1 MIKTY
6 LITILIII
14 ITILIYSHNRNF
26 RKTNSKLEI
35 LQFESPTPEI
45 AYELMQKKL
54 PLIFR
59 NEIGEWGMAS
69 EILGNDITE
78 IKKIL
83 KLDTSP
89 SESMAYNDMILNLSF
104 YSLPFSKPWSV
115 SIESIKN
122 DETSKIKLTLENEYL
137 HLVGCIS
144 QEFRVILVSPD
155 MDPKLLSDPDKIEKE
170 LLDPNGKIPSLE
182 IIIRE
187 GNMLY
192 IPYGWHYFIYHSN
205 NAQPI
210 IFQAINKSWIGW

>member
-1 MIKTY
+1 MIKNY
-6 LITILIII
+6 LITIIII
-14 ITILIYSHNRNF
+14 IFAILIYSHNTNF

-35 LQFESPTPEI
+35 LQFECPTPET
-45 AYELMQKKL
+45 AYELMQRKL

-59 NEIGEWGMAS
+59 KEIYEWGMAS
-69 EILGNDITE
+69 EMLGNNITDIR
-78 IKKIL
+78 KIL

-115 SIESIKN
+115 SIETIKN
-122 DETSKIKLTLENEYL
+122 DENTKITLTPEKEYL
-137 HLVGCIS
+137 HLVGSIT
-144 QEFRVILVSPD
+144 QEFRIILVSPD
-155 MDPKLLSDPDKIEKE
+155 IDPKIVQDSEKVAKE

-192 IPYGWHYFIYHSN
+192 IPYGWYYFIYHSN
-205 NAQPI
+205 DYTPI
-210 IFQAINKSWIGW
+210 VFHAINKSWIGF